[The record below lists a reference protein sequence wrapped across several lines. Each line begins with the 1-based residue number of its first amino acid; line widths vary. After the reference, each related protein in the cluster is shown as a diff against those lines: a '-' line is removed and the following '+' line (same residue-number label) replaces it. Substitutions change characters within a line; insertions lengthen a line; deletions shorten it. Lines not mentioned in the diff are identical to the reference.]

1 MPEAGTTWEQCRP
14 LQQNTGLFRSFTWL
28 NGQHEI
34 LKFADRHGQ
43 LGIADPKR
51 SQAAGFS
58 RLTAPELLGDWESA
72 IYELRAAVRL
82 WDAISLPGHEYLKKV
97 IKWKKGPNLNG
108 GMQVLYDC
116 TDSEWRLMARID
128 TTGFQVKYGDLVLPA
143 YLHLQEV
150 INTMLDN
157 HVAPQMLWDYSN
169 ELKLFHAPKTL
180 LGAMWL
186 QFADAVTYKLEYRE
200 CGWCGKPFEVT
211 RSTRSDRLYCS
222 NSCRSSAGRKRA
234 RTAGRK

>member
-1 MPEAGTTWEQCRP
+1 MPATGATWTQCRP
-14 LQQNTGLFRSFTWL
+14 LQQNTGLFRMFTWL
-28 NGQHEI
+28 NGRHEI
-34 LKFADRHGQ
+34 LQFADRHGL
-43 LGIADPKR
+43 LGISDPQR

-58 RLTAPELLGDWESA
+58 RLTAPELLDDWVSA
-72 IYELRAAVRL
+72 IFEMRAAVRL
-82 WDAISLPGHEYLKKV
+82 WDAISLPGHEYLKKI
-97 IKWKKGPNLNG
+97 IKWKKTPTR
-108 GMQVLYDC
+108 VFYDC
-116 TDSEWRLMARID
+116 SDSDWRHIARID
-128 TTGFQVKYGDLVLPA
+128 TTGFKVKYGDLVLPA

-157 HVAPQMLWDYSN
+157 QVAPQMLWDDSN
-169 ELKLFHAPKTL
+169 ELRLFHAPKTL
-180 LGAMWL
+180 LGAMWF
-186 QFADAVTYKLEYRE
+186 QFADAVTFKLEYRE